1 MLEFEPGDDALS
13 PVTGDLEL
21 EETEVVGIIEG
32 GGETGAEAEVEVNE
46 AIEKWAAAAAAA
58 AGNKK
63 GILGWAAPG
72 CEWGGGRRWGWGC
85 SGWCT

>member
-1 MLEFEPGDDALS
+1 MPAFTGLPLDPPLPMLEFEPGDDALS
-13 PVTGDLEL
+13 PVTGDLETEA

-32 GGETGAEAEVEVNE
+32 GGETGAETEVEVNE

-63 GILGWAAPG
+63 GILGWAPG
-72 CEWGGGRRWGWGC
+72 CC
-85 SGWCT
+85 P

>member
-1 MLEFEPGDDALS
+1 MLEFEPGDDELS
-13 PVTGDLEL
+13 PVMGDLEL
-21 EETEVVGIIEG
+21 EETEVVGMIEG

-72 CEWGGGRRWGWGC
+72 CEWGGCRRWGWGC